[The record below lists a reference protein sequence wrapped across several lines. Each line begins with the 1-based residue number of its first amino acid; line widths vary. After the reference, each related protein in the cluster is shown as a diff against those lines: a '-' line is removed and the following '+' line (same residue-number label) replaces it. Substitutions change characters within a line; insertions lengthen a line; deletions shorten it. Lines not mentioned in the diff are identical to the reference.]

1 MDKVVGRLNIP
12 ELKLLITRVMGVI
25 DTSHLKKPLSSML
38 RHSNW
43 ILVLLLLFCLSAPS
57 FAQEG
62 DHESGKNTIEGR
74 YLQARNDYNNLKSD
88 TSNEKSRED
97 WLKIARNFRKIYL
110 IAPKSDYAPNCL
122 FMLGKIYHQLFTRFH
137 NKMDLDESISYFSDA
152 ATIFP
157 DNRLGDDSLWIV
169 ANIYLDDLH
178 NPKKASEALSRIV
191 TDFPNGDMHGQAAKR
206 LKILSKDYNT
216 SLPSVMLDG
225 SQPSKLT
232 NVLPVKYWSSNDYTR
247 VVINA
252 SGPVKYQEQLLEQS
266 GDKPRRLFIDFFNS
280 YIEPQYRAPVPIEDG
295 LLKRIRTGQYN
306 TDTVRV
312 VLDIE
317 SISSYKVFSL
327 ADPFRVVVDV
337 RGKAKDQPAV
347 SETQQDKKSVQPIKE
362 PEKTPSEIIVL
373 HDSKKN
379 PVNDVAQNTKANQ
392 NPPGSASGGAL
403 SLAQQLGLRVKT
415 IVLDPGHGGKDPGAI
430 AYGLKE
436 KDIVLKVAKRLAPL
450 LEEKLGCKVI
460 LTRSTDV
467 FIPLEERTAIA
478 NTHDADLFVSLHI
491 NASPAEKAYG
501 IETYYLNLTTNPEAM
516 RVAAFENAT
525 STHQMS
531 DLQNILSDILKN
543 SKINESSRLADQV
556 HNSIINGL
564 EKNYSHIKNLGVK
577 QAPFYVLIGAEM
589 PAILVEMAFISNKED
604 AEHLKNNHFLN
615 NIAGDISSGIQ
626 SYISKN
632 TASL

>member
-1 MDKVVGRLNIP
+1 
-12 ELKLLITRVMGVI
+12 MGVI
-25 DTSHLKKPLSSML
+25 NNYHSRNSHFLMQRFAFAFFLILLIFSTAITSPAQGQNDTGEKKTIESRYLVARGDFNDLSSEASL
-38 RHSNW
+38 
-43 ILVLLLLFCLSAPS
+43 
-57 FAQEG
+57 G
-62 DHESGKNTIEGR
+62 
-74 YLQARNDYNNLKSD
+74 
-88 TSNEKSRED
+88 KSREE
-97 WLKIARNFRKIYL
+97 WLKNARNFRKIYL
-110 IAPKSDYAPNCL
+110 LDPKSDYAPNCL
-122 FMLGKIYHQLFTRFH
+122 FMLGKIYQEMFVRFQ
-137 NKMDLDESISYFSDA
+137 NKMDLDEAISYFSDA

-157 DNRLGDDSLWIV
+157 DNRLSDDSLWIV

-178 NPKKASEALSRIV
+178 DPKKASEVLSRIV
-191 TDFPNGDMHGQAAKR
+191 TDFANGDMQSQAAKK
-206 LKILSKDYNT
+206 LKVLSQQYNT
-216 SLPSVMLDG
+216 PLPPILVG
-225 SQPSKLT
+225 NSQPSKLT
-232 NVLPVKYWSSNDYTR
+232 DVLPVKYWSSNDYSR

-252 SGPVKYQEQLLEQS
+252 SGPVAYKEQLLEQS

-280 YIEPQYRAPVPIEDG
+280 YIAPQYRAPVPIEDG

-337 RGKAKDQPAV
+337 RGKNKQETPVPVTQKSAQP
-347 SETQQDKKSVQPIKE
+347 TQPTKT
-362 PEKTPSEIIVL
+362 PEKAPSQIIVL

-379 PVNDVAQNTKANQ
+379 PVNSLVAQNLPVQ
-392 NPPGSASGGAL
+392 NSPGSSSGKSI

-436 KDIVLKVAKRLAPL
+436 KDIVLKVAKKLAPL
-450 LEEKLGCKVI
+450 IQEKLGCKVI
-460 LTRSTDV
+460 LTRTTDV

-491 NASPAEKAYG
+491 NASPSEKAYG
-501 IETYYLNLTTNPEAM
+501 IETYFLNLTTNPEAM

-543 SKINESSRLADQV
+543 SKINESSRLASQV
-556 HNSIINGL
+556 HNSIIAGL
-564 EKNYSHIKNLGVK
+564 GKDYSHIKNLGVK

-589 PAILVEMAFISNKED
+589 PAILVEMSFITNKDD
-604 AEHLKNNHFLN
+604 ARHLQNDHFLN
-615 NIAGDISSGIQ
+615 SIANDISSGIQ
-626 SYISKN
+626 SYVSTN

>member
-1 MDKVVGRLNIP
+1 MHNTP
-12 ELKLLITRVMGVI
+12 ELKLLILRVMGI
-25 DTSHLKKPLSSML
+25 IKNYHFCSSLLPIQRHLFFFVLILFLFSPVVPLM
-38 RHSNW
+38 
-43 ILVLLLLFCLSAPS
+43 
-57 FAQEG
+57 AQ
-62 DHESGKNTIEGR
+62 GKSDNGKQKTIESL
-74 YLQARNDYNNLKSD
+74 YLVARAKYNDLKSEAAPD
-88 TSNEKSRED
+88 SSRD
-97 WLKIARNFRKIYL
+97 VWLKNARDFRKIYL
-110 IAPKSDYAPNCL
+110 LNPKSNYAPNCL
-122 FMLGKIYHQLFTRFH
+122 FMLGKIYHQMFVHFK
-137 NKMDLDESISYFSDA
+137 NNMDRDEAISYFSDA

-157 DNRLGDDSLWIV
+157 KNHLGDDALWIV
-169 ANIYLDDLH
+169 ANIYLDDFH
-178 NPKKASEALSRIV
+178 NPQKASEVLSRIV
-191 TDFPNGDMHGQAAKR
+191 TDFPNGDMQSQAAKKLR
-206 LKILSKDYNT
+206 TLSQEYNT
-216 SLPSVMLDG
+216 PLPPVLVG
-225 SQPSKLT
+225 NSQPSKLS

-252 SGPVKYQEQLLEQS
+252 SGPVAYKEKLLEQS

-280 YIEPQYRAPVPIEDG
+280 YIEPKYRAPVPIEDG

-306 TDTVRV
+306 SNTVRV

-337 RGKAKDQPAV
+337 RGKNRPQEP
-347 SETQQDKKSVQPIKE
+347 EIQQSIKPTQPIKT
-362 PEKTPSEIIVL
+362 PESAPSKIIVL
-373 HDSKKN
+373 RDRKKN
-379 PVNDVAQNTKANQ
+379 PVSDVPAQNIPNRIL
-392 NPPGSASGGAL
+392 PPSGKSI

-430 AYGLKE
+430 AFGMKE
-436 KDIVLKVAKRLAPL
+436 KNIVLKVAKKLAPL

-491 NASPAEKAYG
+491 NASPSERAYG
-501 IETYYLNLTTNPEAM
+501 IETYFLNLTTNPEAM
-516 RVAAFENAT
+516 RVAAFENST

-543 SKINESSRLADQV
+543 SKINESSRLAEQV
-556 HNSIINGL
+556 HNSIIIGL
-564 EKNYSHIKNLGVK
+564 KKDYSHIKNLGVK

-589 PAILVEMAFISNKED
+589 PAILVEMSFISNKHD
-604 AEHLKNNHFLN
+604 AQHLKNDHFLN
-615 NIAGDISSGIQ
+615 SIANDISSGIQ
-626 SYISKN
+626 SYISTN

>member
-1 MDKVVGRLNIP
+1 MC
-12 ELKLLITRVMGVI
+12 VI
-25 DTSHLKKPLSSML
+25 DTSHLKKPLSSTL
-38 RHSNW
+38 RHSYW
-43 ILVLLLLFCLSAPS
+43 ILLILLLFSLPAPS
-57 FAQEG
+57 FAQDG

-88 TSNEKSRED
+88 TSNTKSRED
-97 WLKIARNFRKIYL
+97 WLQLARSFRKIYL
-110 IAPKSDYAPNCL
+110 VAPKSDYAPNCL
-122 FMLGKIYHQLFTRFH
+122 FILGKIYHQLFIRFH

-157 DNRLGDDSLWIV
+157 ENRLGDDSLWNV

-206 LKILSKDYNT
+206 LKVLSKDYNT

-337 RGKAKDQPAV
+337 RGKAKVQPV
-347 SETQQDKKSVQPIKE
+347 VPETQQAIKSVQPIKE
-362 PEKTPSEIIVL
+362 PEKTPSEIVVL

-379 PVNDVAQNTKANQ
+379 PVNDAAEITQTIQ
-392 NPPGSASGGAL
+392 NPPGSASGRSL

-436 KDIVLKVAKRLAPL
+436 KNIVLKVAKRLAPL

-491 NASPAEKAYG
+491 NASPTEKAYG

-543 SKINESSRLADQV
+543 SKINESSRLAEQV
-556 HNSIINGL
+556 HNSIITGL
-564 EKNYSHIKNLGVK
+564 GKNYPHIKNLGVK

-604 AEHLKNNHFLN
+604 AEHLKSDHFLK
-615 NIAGDISSGIQ
+615 NIASDISSGIQ